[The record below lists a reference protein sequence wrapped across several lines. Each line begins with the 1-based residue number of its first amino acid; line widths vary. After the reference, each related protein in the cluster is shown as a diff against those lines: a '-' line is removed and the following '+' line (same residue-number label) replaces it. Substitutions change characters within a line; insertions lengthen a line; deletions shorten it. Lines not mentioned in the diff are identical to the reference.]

1 MARLIC
7 PSSFFDSRSGLSHPS
22 SYAIDL
28 LKNPGHFFCRM
39 SDILDFSIFSLLGGS
54 FDFFIYFKN
63 ILHIICKLEGLLEGW
78 IRFRLHFFGWNTS
91 ASGAVCF
98 ILHQSGSARPRV
110 PFLVM
115 LKLIKGSCGNSLILP
130 F

>member
-7 PSSFFDSRSGLSHPS
+7 PSSFFDSKSGRSHPS

-28 LKNPGHFFCRM
+28 LKNPGQFFLQT
-39 SDILDFSIFSLLGGS
+39 DILDFSIFSLRGS
-54 FDFFIYFKN
+54 FDFLYIFKISS
-63 ILHIICKLEGLLEGW
+63 ILSVNLKVSLKVGLDSGS
-78 IRFRLHFFGWNTS
+78 IFGWNTS
-91 ASGAVCF
+91 ASGAMCF
-98 ILHQSGSARPRV
+98 ILHQSGSARPLV

-115 LKLIKGSCGNSLILP
+115 LRLIKGSCGKSLILP